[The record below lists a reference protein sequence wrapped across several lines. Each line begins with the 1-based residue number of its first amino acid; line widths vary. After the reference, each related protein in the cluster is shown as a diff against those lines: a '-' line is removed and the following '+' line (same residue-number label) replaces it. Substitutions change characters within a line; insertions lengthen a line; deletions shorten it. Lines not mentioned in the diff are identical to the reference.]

1 MKDVISLE
9 KEVVSLY
16 SKTNILKEEN
26 LELQKLVSLLDD
38 DEVITFEDGRYS
50 DDIQET
56 IMKLLL
62 MNVSMNSVNEV
73 IKVVLNK
80 LAKKNISRLPS
91 AAVKCRLMQ
100 EASILGQFQVA
111 EAMLEN
117 NLINKNSNI
126 GNSLHGDDTQKYHK
140 HYQNF
145 QITTTS
151 GKTLSFGLSEVV
163 GKDAATVLQNFT
175 NIVDDICD
183 VVSNS
188 ATEKEINFAKL
199 ITSIKSTMTDLS
211 SVNLLFNSQLKT
223 LREKLL
229 PIAISNWDFLS
240 SNVKDNMKDMSN
252 FFCKL
257 HLLANFA
264 SETDKVLNSF
274 EKILLQ
280 NDYETVFA
288 FSGKECGAV
297 RLVRTTCKAFHT
309 RGSEEAGV
317 ASWFNSFLSSRND
330 KSYFVPFIGNR
341 FNILYYNAAALY
353 YHKDSIPEFLNAWP
367 NSNNLL
373 KAIKEDITNL
383 VFIAEVC
390 TLGIIDKLL
399 TGPMWRI
406 IESLDSILFLNP
418 YLLRLKVRLSSLCID
433 ASSLLFANGK
443 IFEDTNLLHQ
453 DVVYT
458 KLFECTQN
466 DEFDSLTVQSLEI
479 IFHSILVILERQCAD
494 QLPGGKYWNP
504 SNSVSEAASNVPVTN
519 KASESDFAI
528 LDLMVRTK
536 PNANVQTIQALTMW
550 SQNQTLEWLNS
561 KSDEERKQLLE
572 YSRTKV
578 TLLKSKYDE
587 RKEALK
593 KDKAMHLLAKQ
604 EEKNREEIKLQHK
617 KVAACNDLINL
628 NVRAWISLEE
638 AEKTVSNIEEPLK
651 SKVLLAQL
659 NFYRIIL
666 CVECDKKH
674 FCNTK
679 VEGSKRINLS
689 SKELYQNLLIVIQA
703 NLTPNKQSLSNNI
716 SNNLKPRTIRDAAVE
731 NKKKE
736 LMEKI
741 QDARLNKLIEQQ
753 KKHSLSKF
761 INNPSDFVG
770 FSIQHRVREEDALK
784 VSWERAQVVQIDQLN
799 GRRTTYLVKYDNE
812 PDEVWSF
819 PLLIDFEKGDLIL
832 CS

>member
-50 DDIQET
+50 DDIRET
-56 IMKLLL
+56 IMKLLS
-62 MNVSMNSVNEV
+62 MNVSTNSVNEV

-117 NLINKNSNI
+117 NLINKNSKI
-126 GNSLHGDDTQKYHK
+126 GNCLLGDGTQKYHK

-183 VVSNS
+183 V
-188 ATEKEINFAKL
+188 
-199 ITSIKSTMTDLS
+199 
-211 SVNLLFNSQLKT
+211 
-223 LREKLL
+223 
-229 PIAISNWDFLS
+229 
-240 SNVKDNMKDMSN
+240 
-252 FFCKL
+252 
-257 HLLANFA
+257 
-264 SETDKVLNSF
+264 
-274 EKILLQ
+274 
-280 NDYETVFA
+280 
-288 FSGKECGAV
+288 
-297 RLVRTTCKAFHT
+297 
-309 RGSEEAGV
+309 
-317 ASWFNSFLSSRND
+317 
-330 KSYFVPFIGNR
+330 FV
-341 FNILYYNAAALY
+341 
-353 YHKDSIPEFLNAWP
+353 
-367 NSNNLL
+367 
-373 KAIKEDITNL
+373 
-383 VFIAEVC
+383 
-390 TLGIIDKLL
+390 
-399 TGPMWRI
+399 
-406 IESLDSILFLNP
+406 
-418 YLLRLKVRLSSLCID
+418 
-433 ASSLLFANGK
+433 NGK

-466 DEFDSLTVQSLEI
+466 DEFDSLTVHSLEI
-479 IFHSILVILERQCAD
+479 IFHAILVILERQCAD

-528 LDLMVRTK
+528 LDLMFRTK

-550 SQNQTLEWLNS
+550 SQNQIFEWLNG

-578 TLLKSKYDE
+578 TLMKSKYDE

-638 AEKTVSNIEEPLK
+638 AEKTVFNIE
-651 SKVLLAQL
+651 V
-659 NFYRIIL
+659 
-666 CVECDKKH
+666 
-674 FCNTK
+674 FCKTK

-689 SKELYQNLLIVIQA
+689 SEELYQNLLIVIQA

-716 SNNLKPRTIRDAAVE
+716 SNNLKPRTLRDAAVE
-731 NKKKE
+731 DKKKE

-741 QDARLNKLIEQQ
+741 QDERLNKLIEQQ

-770 FSIQHRVREEDALK
+770 FSIQHRVREEDAHE